1 MKSTIK
7 RVIEL
12 QDWDTLVRNTYGKPY
27 MFQQQEGCKSR
38 GMFPLTIP
46 PDKYE
51 LEEEENMNDSIPD
64 ETNGEEMGVK
74 FQVWLE
80 RDPSQIPEHFRDSW
94 GNDLFWERNF
104 YPNIYTIAN
113 DLYKKGL
120 IEAGE
125 YLINI
130 DW

>member
-7 RVIEL
+7 KVIKL
-12 QDWDTLVRNTYGKPY
+12 KDWDTLVRNTYGKPY
-27 MFQQQEGCKSR
+27 MFQQQDGCQSR

-64 ETNGEEMGVK
+64 EINGEEMGVK

-80 RDPSQIPEHFRDSW
+80 RDPLQIPKHFRDSW